1 MEYNFSGL
9 QKVEESKF
17 NFEGLQPI
25 EPIETTTSVRQPI
38 RSMQPQPSEQRTEQS
53 ISLMESKPTKPLSE
67 SEPIPK
73 PYERIDVPAAT
84 ELSRLAPEGLA
95 PEIEPERKG
104 IRGGATRGWEPEG
117 LYDRPEDF
125 STVSG
130 AISQFSK
137 NFLSSAS
144 AGLPEYVE
152 GKMGVSEQPQGEME
166 EIAAGFGNLAG
177 FIIGLPGRVTTAVAK
192 QILKQYPRL
201 ITTGSEGVFKRIAKN
216 LATEAPALG
225 TGFAVSGLGRAA
237 GEDNLE
243 DALNVLSNEFKSGL
257 GVGATFGVTRG
268 VFPSS
273 RIARIATGMA
283 LLDTLRGTSP
293 WDERSLKQKVFDYG
307 IDLWFLWKGGANPA
321 SIERAIRDRL
331 HETFKEGK
339 PLPKE
344 LLKVFK
350 KRKWADELLILDE
363 LEKAITPSK
372 VPSERTEMSL
382 KDTLSEGVDTTPQLK
397 AESGIKDIKPPSK
410 PEAKAAQEEGE
421 TGYTIKHP
429 EEPGLNFVEYMD
441 AIGRPI
447 DTSIGSP
454 EEMAYYNE
462 RYTEYREI
470 TDTPIKR
477 AASIEIIPGQ
487 TGLRDLTGEIVGTTV
502 MQDKGTFGYASERT
516 EIIVSEG
523 IVTKSGKQKPAKVI
537 IEYSDPSSPS
547 GWLFR
552 ESKEFDTLEQA
563 KEYAEGDIRIDLK
576 IAAAEGKPV
585 PPSVLKDYPD
595 LAKPEVSPKAPVSP
609 KVEKTPLIEEAK
621 MAESAA
627 WVKKRYDQVLKLV
640 EKQENELKEY
650 EDYNKKHYT
659 NAPGEI
665 TAREGTAFTKAG
677 LNEGDIK
684 LKKRH
689 LKPFKA
695 TLEDI
700 VDAPTLFEMFPK
712 LKKIKVVGTK
722 NRRNLA
728 VVTEATGDRESYIEF
743 GVGKGRD
750 PFTGREEVA
759 DFDYMQQSIRHEI
772 AHLIGDEPGASPDAP
787 VKQTRDILGKNKKTL
802 FLFERLK
809 NAPKA
814 FRKEAQRLRNGE
826 VLDDYSQYTTDSMID
841 SLSDVSTDKYGIK
854 GVKAAKVFEDA
865 ASEIE
870 GEILNLWNEAHK
882 VEKGAKG
889 KQKPIVPKKPKP
901 QPKLEPKPTKPSKPS
916 IPVEKVKTTEKSW
929 KEVAVDAIKSGKDP
943 VKEVIAFYKDSGFV
957 GGQDTIRDMVNN
969 LIKSKKKGKDVTLDM
984 LGAQSVYEKTLGMM
998 KDISTETNRLMS
1010 ELKEPEYTRRG
1021 VMAALKAMINH
1032 DRNTRAVDFLHL
1044 QLKKVVNDIVPNKVR
1059 QMLMVHAYEHK
1070 MKGPE
1075 WDSLNEIERGVVR
1088 WAAKEKA
1095 KLDKYI
1101 DDNSILTRLDIKG
1114 LNHIYHHWIN
1124 PKSGDPFTAFYGKFS
1139 KGLPQAIQ
1147 RKIPDYRTG
1156 IAKGLK
1162 PATTNIGE
1170 LIGLEW
1176 VAATRANNARQ
1187 LMKVL
1192 HGIKGDPNG
1201 TIVLRGEPR
1210 PIRMV
1215 ESWNKLDKQG
1225 LTDGYVR
1232 YDNPMFDKTIAFKD
1246 TNGNTVLMK
1255 GAVGVREEIF
1265 PFVQAYIE
1273 SPNYGTFSQINFAV
1287 KSIKLGLSLFHVMS
1301 LGMQELA
1308 NIRAPFVHIPAGL
1321 KLIRN
1326 LTPELKLLHQEGLE
1340 VKKGYEDLGYQNK
1353 FFDNATVLGKTG
1365 NIASTPIR
1373 LMRSFIFDI
1382 VQPGMKTSF
1391 ADYQLR
1397 KMLPEYLK
1405 KAGEKMT
1412 AEEVMARYADGKSI
1426 PEAALKCARDV
1437 VKKSD
1442 GHFSGEHYKRALLET
1457 NRFMVKMYFSPQARV
1472 IWQGLLLSPTWQREH
1487 ILVAKNVIKS
1497 FMPDS
1502 MIKKI
1507 DKMSP
1512 SGFEEI
1518 GPIKS
1523 QYRRYALGGIMILGA
1538 VDLWNQIATQEMDGK
1553 AKHLWENPKG
1563 KRFAVRAWWNEPDYT
1578 VVGKTGRTRNIK
1590 GGAAYIRPI
1599 KSLFEVAEWFS
1610 DPFEKF
1616 SFKVAP
1622 LLTATIN
1629 QFFPSIDKYDGWE
1642 IKERLKD
1649 LGIDIL
1655 APIVV
1660 DQMIM
1665 AAENKKEWWGALTSS
1680 IGAPSSK
1687 EKRPPG
1693 PKPPFKSPFKGNK
1706 GPFGR

>member
-73 PYERIDVPAAT
+73 PYERMDVPAAT

-104 IRGGATRGWEPEG
+104 IKGGATRGWEPEG

-350 KRKWADELLILDE
+350 KRKWADELLVLDE
-363 LEKAITPSK
+363 LEKAIKSKTPSK
-372 VPSERTEMSL
+372 VPSERTEMPL
-382 KDTLSEGVDTTPQLK
+382 KDTLSEGVGITPQLK

-410 PEAKAAQEEGE
+410 PEAITESVPKAKEPWEMTRAEYGTEQHRLYEELGNEMYVNSAFNRYASDASFELHQESMK
-421 TGYTIKHP
+421 YPKTIDKMHY
-429 EEPGLNFVEYMD
+429 V
-441 AIGRPI
+441 
-447 DTSIGSP
+447 TV
-454 EEMAYYNE
+454 
-462 RYTEYREI
+462 
-470 TDTPIKR
+470 KR
-477 AASIEIIPGQ
+477 A
-487 TGLRDLTGEIVGTTV
+487 L
-502 MQDKGTFGYASERT
+502 
-516 EIIVSEG
+516 SEG
-523 IVTKSGKQKPAKVI
+523 KTPYK
-537 IEYSDPSSPS
+537 
-547 GWLFR
+547 GW
-552 ESKEFDTLEQA
+552 E
-563 KEYAEGDIRIDLK
+563 
-576 IAAAEGKPV
+576 
-585 PPSVLKDYPD
+585 KDYPD
-595 LAKPEVSPKAPVSP
+595 LAKVSPKAPVSA

-621 MAESAA
+621 KYKTAEEFVEGQGERFYRGVNKGDERRIETVFKEAEGLKFVARKRESAELYGKDIEEVIA
-627 WVKKRYDQVLKLV
+627 KPNAKILYEGSKDFKKLKQGRLVDSVDAEIKRAKEAGYDAISFKKDSDIGTVII
-640 EKQENELKEY
+640 NEE
-650 EDYNKKHYT
+650 
-659 NAPGEI
+659 
-665 TAREGTAFTKAG
+665 AFTTKSQ
-677 LNEGDIK
+677 LTDI
-684 LKKRH
+684 
-689 LKPFKA
+689 
-695 TLEDI
+695 
-700 VDAPTLFEMFPK
+700 
-712 LKKIKVVGTK
+712 
-722 NRRNLA
+722 
-728 VVTEATGDRESYIEF
+728 
-743 GVGKGRD
+743 
-750 PFTGREEVA
+750 
-759 DFDYMQQSIRHEI
+759 
-772 AHLIGDEPGASPDAP
+772 
-787 VKQTRDILGKNKKTL
+787 
-802 FLFERLK
+802 
-809 NAPKA
+809 
-814 FRKEAQRLRNGE
+814 
-826 VLDDYSQYTTDSMID
+826 
-841 SLSDVSTDKYGIK
+841 
-854 GVKAAKVFEDA
+854 
-865 ASEIE
+865 
-870 GEILNLWNEAHK
+870 WNEAHK

-916 IPVEKVKTTEKSW
+916 IPVEKVKTTENSW

-943 VKEVIAFYKDSGFV
+943 VKEVIDFYKESGFV

-998 KDISTETNRLMS
+998 KQITTTTNKLIEET
-1010 ELKEPEYTRRG
+1010 KGPEYAQSG
-1021 VMAALKAMINH
+1021 IKKAKEAMINH
-1032 DRNTRAVDFLHL
+1032 DRNNRAVDFLHL

-1101 DDNSILTRLDIKG
+1101 DDNNVLERMKSEFI
-1114 LNHIYHHWIN
+1114 NHIYHHWIN

-1201 TIVLRGEPR
+1201 TIVLRGEPQ

-1215 ESWNKLDKQG
+1215 ESWNKLDKQN

-1232 YDNPMFDKTIAFKD
+1232 YDNPVFDKTIAFKD
-1246 TNGNTVLMK
+1246 TKGNTVLMK

-1373 LMRSFIFDI
+1373 LMRNFIFDI

-1397 KMLPEYLK
+1397 KTLPEYLK

-1660 DQMIM
+1660 DQAIM

-1706 GPFGR
+1706 DPFR